1 MRLKAVLSRLGRE
14 AVIMREQTSGSDRLN
29 HPTGDYDMVANV
41 LCAYFDPDTGGGQS
55 PSGELSVTNPKF
67 AFASGADI
75 RVNDHIVYDGTSY
88 EVEKLTQRPSH
99 TIALAKQVQ

>member
-1 MRLKAVLSRLGRE
+1 MRVKTVLSRLGRE
-14 AVIMREQTSGSDRLN
+14 AVILRKNTSGSDRLN
-29 HPTGDYDMVANV
+29 HPTGNYEMVANV
-41 LCAYFDPDTGGGQS
+41 VCAYFDPDTGGGQS
-55 PSGELSVTNPKF
+55 ASGELSITNPKF

-88 EVEKLTQRPSH
+88 EVEKLTNRPSH